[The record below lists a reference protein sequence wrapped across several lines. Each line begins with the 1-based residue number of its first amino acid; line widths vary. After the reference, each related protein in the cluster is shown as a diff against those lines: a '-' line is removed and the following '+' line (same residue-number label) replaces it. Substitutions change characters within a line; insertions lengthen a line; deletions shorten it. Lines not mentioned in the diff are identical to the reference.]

1 MFPRLICTLITRH
14 GFTSNPEIANKY
26 GISLPTAISYTKELT
41 DRGVIIADGKM
52 LSTGGKKATKLTFN
66 PDHIISL
73 GIDIKK
79 ESYVFCAI
87 DFCNNIVHME
97 SINEVFEFK
106 EKYFSKLIAEFKC
119 FKNKVIDLKSNISI
133 NRGLGI
139 SIPAGIINPPME
151 AQSHALKLDFVDL
164 GEFLKIDEHDLF
176 LINDSNAGAIAE
188 TSTYS
193 NAASF
198 IYLSLAKT
206 VGSGIVVLGRLMEGL
221 NNRTGEVG
229 HLTLVPNGRLCYCG
243 KEGCVD
249 PYLNES
255 ALLSG
260 IDKNI
265 EEFFINLN
273 TNPSLNRL
281 ESYNRYIKYLA
292 ILINNLN
299 NALDV
304 KIILGGTIGPHLYDR
319 LDILQNEIMRIASYP
334 IDNIFLK
341 PTIFEQPAAFGAAFA
356 ARKKH
361 IKNL

>member
-1 MFPRLICTLITRH
+1 
-14 GFTSNPEIANKY
+14 
-26 GISLPTAISYTKELT
+26 
-41 DRGVIIADGKM
+41 
-52 LSTGGKKATKLTFN
+52 
-66 PDHIISL
+66 
-73 GIDIKK
+73 
-79 ESYVFCAI
+79 
-87 DFCNNIVHME
+87 
-97 SINEVFEFK
+97 
-106 EKYFSKLIAEFKC
+106 
-119 FKNKVIDLKSNISI
+119 
-133 NRGLGI
+133 
-139 SIPAGIINPPME
+139 
-151 AQSHALKLDFVDL
+151 
-164 GEFLKIDEHDLF
+164 
-176 LINDSNAGAIAE
+176 
-188 TSTYS
+188 
-193 NAASF
+193 
-198 IYLSLAKT
+198 
-206 VGSGIVVLGRLMEGL
+206 MEGL